1 MKTEN
6 EASNSCYKPEVDRTK
21 KLTGKGGCNKKL
33 SRHGAKIRYK
43 ISCYLMLF
51 ITNKKLGENSE
62 TKACNQI
69 TFCLC
74 VFSLIDC
81 ENDKF
86 VLIYVRGRERNSHI
100 FRVSLIKIRIPR
112 ISIKISL
119 YVSLLSSKRTIN
131 YQRLRYATYM
141 YTQYSR
147 DMLRNI
153 Q

>member
-51 ITNKKLGENSE
+51 ITT
-62 TKACNQI
+62 TKTWWELWNQSLQSNY
-69 TFCLC
+69 FVC
-74 VFSLIDC
+74 VCFFSLIDC

-86 VLIYVRGRERNSHI
+86 VLIYVCGRERNSHI

-119 YVSLLSSKRTIN
+119 YVSLLSSKRTIS
-131 YQRLRYATYM
+131 YQRLRYATYSICIPR
-141 YTQYSR
+141 TVETC
-147 DMLRNI
+147 
-153 Q
+153 